1 MEDDTL
7 IHLIDSIM
15 STQQYSR
22 YEASKAD
29 ETWEIVI
36 GFLIPVI
43 VVVAYIWYKNWKI
56 RIWRNGTFPADLTF
70 TTVHLMEAYSC
81 LTVYLITIDRYHQM
95 QKIAYLRSFF
105 IKQFKRSPDY
115 FDDIIDRNF
124 HYPIEPVSVINWVNQ
139 HAREQQKKQLL
150 QFLVG
155 LCHIDKLLKPKEY
168 TALKVF
174 TKRLQLET
182 SFLEECILFYR
193 QERTTNTNNQ
203 ERKQQTTS
211 GSTGI
216 SQRKKYATILGI
228 DENASENE
236 IKQRYRQLVKIYHP
250 DKYVNESDEQQKQ
263 ANQRFLEIQEA
274 YEFLLSKK

>member
-1 MEDDTL
+1 MEDDLL

-29 ETWEIVI
+29 KTWEIII
-36 GFLIPVI
+36 GFAIPIIAFVG
-43 VVVAYIWYKNWKI
+43 YIWYKNWKI
-56 RIWRNGTFPADLTF
+56 RIWRKGTFPADLTF
-70 TTVHLMEAYSC
+70 TTAHLMEAYSC

-105 IKQFKRSPDY
+105 IRQFKGSPDH

-124 HYPIEPVSVINWVNQ
+124 HYPIEPVSVVNWVNQ
-139 HAREQQKKQLL
+139 HAREQQKKQLV

-174 TKRLQLET
+174 TKNLQLEAA
-182 SFLEECILFYR
+182 FLEECILFY
-193 QERTTNTNNQ
+193 QKERATHANNQ
-203 ERKQQTTS
+203 EQQRTAS
-211 GSTGI
+211 GSTGV
-216 SQRKKYATILGI
+216 SQRKKYADILGVNESA
-228 DENASENE
+228 DEKE
-236 IKQRYRQLVKIYHP
+236 IKQRYRQLVKRYHP
-250 DKYVNESDEQQKQ
+250 DKYVNESKEQQKQ
-263 ANQRFLEIQEA
+263 VNQRFLEIQEA
-274 YEFLLSKK
+274 YEFLLSGK

>member
-15 STQQYSR
+15 STHQYSR

-29 ETWEIVI
+29 KTWEIII
-36 GFLIPVI
+36 GFAIPI
-43 VVVAYIWYKNWKI
+43 IAFVAYIWYKNWKI
-56 RIWRNGTFPADLTF
+56 RIWRKGTFPADLTF
-70 TTVHLMEAYSC
+70 TTGNLMEAYSC

-105 IKQFKRSPDY
+105 IRQFKGSPDH
-115 FDDIIDRNF
+115 FDDTIDRNF
-124 HYPIEPVSVINWVNQ
+124 HYPIEPVSVITWVNK
-139 HAREQQKKQLL
+139 HAREQQKKQLI

-174 TKRLQLET
+174 TKQLDLEA
-182 SFLEECILFYR
+182 SFLDECIRFYR
-193 QERTTNTNNQ
+193 QEKTANTNNQ
-203 ERKQQTTS
+203 ERKHTVF

-216 SQRKKYATILGI
+216 SQRTKYATILGI
-228 DENASENE
+228 GENASENE
-236 IKQRYRQLVKIYHP
+236 IKQRYRQLVKRYHP
-250 DKYVNESDEQQKQ
+250 DRYVNESEEQQKQ
-263 ANQRFLEIQEA
+263 ATQRFLEIQEA
-274 YEFLLSKK
+274 YEFLLSGK